1 MTRYNGHDSKI
12 ANESIHNLG
21 SRIKKNCI
29 LFLSSFCNPK
39 QYFTFFSFPLDKMAM
54 SQNIANKTTHNL
66 KLADKKLVKLKFSYL
81 LVTLNGIFCFKVF
94 FKDCVLGYKI
104 AKNPWNLTLSFVI
117 SKLGSIVLL
126 CNYHCKKKPQKV
138 NCKITFLATNALS
151 TMPTALLDPEIFL
164 KTYPMF
170 VLYNLFQIIGTS
182 RKVKLEILQ
191 FELCGWD
198 LLSKCAWL
206 SKVYIHKAFRAIN
219 GEEKNIFYKN

>member
-1 MTRYNGHDSKI
+1 MFLWRF
-12 ANESIHNLG
+12 L
-21 SRIKKNCI
+21 SRIQNREKSMKYD
-29 LFLSSFCNPK
+29 SFICDL
-39 QYFTFFSFPLDKMAM
+39 QIGTSF
-54 SQNIANKTTHNL
+54 
-66 KLADKKLVKLKFSYL
+66 Y
-81 LVTLNGIFCFKVF
+81 
-94 FKDCVLGYKI
+94 CVIII
-104 AKNPWNLTLSFVI
+104 AK
-117 SKLGSIVLL
+117 
-126 CNYHCKKKPQKV
+126 KKTQKV

-191 FELCGWD
+191 FKLCGWD